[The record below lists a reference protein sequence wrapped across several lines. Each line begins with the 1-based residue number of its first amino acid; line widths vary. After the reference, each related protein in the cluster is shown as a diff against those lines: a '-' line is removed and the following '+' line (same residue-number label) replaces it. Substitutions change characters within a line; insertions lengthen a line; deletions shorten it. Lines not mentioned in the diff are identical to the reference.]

1 MADEEKPI
9 QDIEEADST
18 ESSAVEAQAF
28 DGEITGAESESAAD
42 ATDSSSADDAIEAIT
57 KNVQERAAEIED
69 VLADASTPIALP
81 KGEPDLPEPIFSD
94 MKDENAATED
104 NEPNLH
110 ISVGGEKVRIST
122 AHPLIED
129 IAEQLQ
135 KSRHFTMY
143 SVGGL
148 CTALLAAVLFY
159 VLMAAQ
165 LSSKVGEIDAMLGA
179 MAKRTLQ
186 MTKGIESFSALE
198 IRLQESLA
206 NQLMLREMLAANEIA
221 VMGLNEKFDA
231 MPAEV
236 GSATNSSV
244 SAAQQALAEQ
254 LQSLQSQSASF
265 SGSLEGMRQ
274 SVDAQEVELSA
285 LRSVRRELSTLR
297 SSMQTVE
304 KTVADL
310 YIIER
315 ARVAKQMLGAKAE
328 VIGE

>member
-42 ATDSSSADDAIEAIT
+42 ATESSSADDAIEAIT

-69 VLADASTPIALP
+69 VLADASTPTALP
-81 KGEPDLPEPIFSD
+81 KGEPDLPEPIFSAMED
-94 MKDENAATED
+94 ANAATQD
-104 NEPNLH
+104 NEPNLQ

>member
-1 MADEEKPI
+1 MADEEKPT
-9 QDIEEADST
+9 QDIEEADSA
-18 ESSAVEAQAF
+18 ESSAVEEQAS
-28 DGEITGAESESAAD
+28 DDEITGAKLESAAD
-42 ATDSSSADDAIEAIT
+42 VTESSSADDAIEAIT

-81 KGEPDLPEPIFSD
+81 KGEPDLPEPVFSAMED
-94 MKDENAATED
+94 ANAATED
-104 NEPNLH
+104 NEPNLQ

-135 KSRHFTMY
+135 KSRQFTMY
-143 SVGGL
+143 SVGAL

-221 VMGLNEKFDA
+221 MIGLNEKFDA

-244 SAAQQALAEQ
+244 NAAQQALAEQ

-265 SGSLEGMRQ
+265 SGSLAGMRQ
-274 SVDAQEVELSA
+274 SVDAQEAELSA

>member
-1 MADEEKPI
+1 MADEEKPT
-9 QDIEEADST
+9 QDIEEADSA
-18 ESSAVEAQAF
+18 ESSAAEEQAS
-28 DGEITGAESESAAD
+28 DGEITGAKLESAAD
-42 ATDSSSADDAIEAIT
+42 VTESSSADDAIEAIT

-81 KGEPDLPEPIFSD
+81 KGEPDLPEPVFSAMED
-94 MKDENAATED
+94 ANAATED
-104 NEPNLH
+104 NEPNLQ

-135 KSRHFTMY
+135 KSRQFTMY
-143 SVGGL
+143 SVGAL

-221 VMGLNEKFDA
+221 MIGLNEKFDA

-244 SAAQQALAEQ
+244 NAAQQALAEQ

-274 SVDAQEVELSA
+274 SVDAQEAELSA

>member
-1 MADEEKPI
+1 MADEEKPT
-9 QDIEEADST
+9 QDIEEADSA
-18 ESSAVEAQAF
+18 ESSAVEEQAS
-28 DGEITGAESESAAD
+28 DGEITGAKLESAAD
-42 ATDSSSADDAIEAIT
+42 VTESSSADDAIEAIT

-81 KGEPDLPEPIFSD
+81 KGEPDLPEPVFSAMED
-94 MKDENAATED
+94 ANAATED
-104 NEPNLH
+104 NEPNLQ

-135 KSRHFTMY
+135 KSRQFTMY
-143 SVGGL
+143 SVGAL

-198 IRLQESLA
+198 RRLQESLA

-221 VMGLNEKFDA
+221 MIGLNEKFDA

-244 SAAQQALAEQ
+244 NAAQQALAEQ

-274 SVDAQEVELSA
+274 SVDAQEAELSA

>member
-1 MADEEKPI
+1 MADEEKPT
-9 QDIEEADST
+9 QDIEEADSA
-18 ESSAVEAQAF
+18 ESSAVEAQAS

-42 ATDSSSADDAIEAIT
+42 VTESGSADDAIEAIT

-81 KGEPDLPEPIFSD
+81 KGEPDLPEPIFSAMED
-94 MKDENAATED
+94 ANAATED
-104 NEPNLH
+104 NEPNLQ

-135 KSRHFTMY
+135 KSRQFTMY

-159 VLMAAQ
+159 VLMSAQ

-198 IRLQESLA
+198 IRFQESLA

-221 VMGLNEKFDA
+221 MMDLNEKFDA

-244 SAAQQALAEQ
+244 SAAQHALAEQ

-274 SVDAQEVELSA
+274 SVDAQEAELSA

-315 ARVAKQMLGAKAE
+315 ARVAKQMLGPKAE

>member
-1 MADEEKPI
+1 MH
-9 QDIEEADST
+9 
-18 ESSAVEAQAF
+18 
-28 DGEITGAESESAAD
+28 
-42 ATDSSSADDAIEAIT
+42 
-57 KNVQERAAEIED
+57 NAAEIVRCLDVDDDGEVSYEELLDFFSPMED
-69 VLADASTPIALP
+69 AN
-81 KGEPDLPEPIFSD
+81 E
-94 MKDENAATED
+94 ATED
-104 NEPNLH
+104 NEPNLQ

-135 KSRHFTMY
+135 KSRQFTMY

-221 VMGLNEKFDA
+221 MMGLNEKFDA

-274 SVDAQEVELSA
+274 SVDAQEAELSA

>member
-1 MADEEKPI
+1 MADEEKPT
-9 QDIEEADST
+9 QDVEEADSA
-18 ESSAVEAQAF
+18 ESSAVEEQAS
-28 DGEITGAESESAAD
+28 DGEITGAKLESAAD
-42 ATDSSSADDAIEAIT
+42 VTESSSADDAIEAIT

-69 VLADASTPIALP
+69 VLADVSTPIALP
-81 KGEPDLPEPIFSD
+81 KGEPDLPEPVFSAMED
-94 MKDENAATED
+94 ANAATED
-104 NEPNLH
+104 NEPNLQ

-135 KSRHFTMY
+135 KSRQFTMY
-143 SVGGL
+143 SVGAL

-198 IRLQESLA
+198 RRLQESLA

-221 VMGLNEKFDA
+221 MIGLNEKFDA

-244 SAAQQALAEQ
+244 NAAQQALAEQ

-274 SVDAQEVELSA
+274 SVDAQEAELSA

>member
-1 MADEEKPI
+1 MADEEKPT
-9 QDIEEADST
+9 QDAEEADLAP
-18 ESSAVEAQAF
+18 SSAVDTQAS
-28 DGEITGAESESAAD
+28 DGEMTGASAAD
-42 ATDSSSADDAIEAIT
+42 VMDSSSADEAIEAIT

-81 KGEPDLPEPIFSD
+81 KGKPESPAPVFD
-94 MKDENAATED
+94 AVADATAATED
-104 NEPNLH
+104 NEPNLQ

-135 KSRHFTMY
+135 KSRQFTMY

-148 CTALLAAVLFY
+148 CSALLAAVLLY

-198 IRLQESLA
+198 TRLQESLA

-221 VMGLNEKFDA
+221 MMGLNEEFDA
-231 MPAEV
+231 MPAEI
-236 GSATNSSV
+236 GGATNSTV
-244 SAAQQALAEQ
+244 SAAQQALDAQ
-254 LQSLQSQSASF
+254 LQSLQTQSASL
-265 SGSLEGMRQ
+265 SGSLAGLRQ
-274 SVDAQEVELSA
+274 SVDAQEAELSA

>member
-1 MADEEKPI
+1 MADEEKPT
-9 QDIEEADST
+9 QDIEEADSA
-18 ESSAVEAQAF
+18 ESSAVEEQAS
-28 DGEITGAESESAAD
+28 DGEITGAKLESAAD
-42 ATDSSSADDAIEAIT
+42 VTESSSADDAIEAIT

-81 KGEPDLPEPIFSD
+81 KGEPDLPEPVFSAMED
-94 MKDENAATED
+94 ANAATED
-104 NEPNLH
+104 NEPNLQ

-135 KSRHFTMY
+135 KSRQFTVY
-143 SVGGL
+143 SVGAL

-221 VMGLNEKFDA
+221 MIGLNEKFDA

-244 SAAQQALAEQ
+244 NAAQQALAEQ

-265 SGSLEGMRQ
+265 SGSLAGMRQ
-274 SVDAQEVELSA
+274 SVDAQEAELSA

>member
-1 MADEEKPI
+1 MVDEEKPT
-9 QDIEEADST
+9 QDIEEADSA
-18 ESSAVEAQAF
+18 ESSAVEAQAS
-28 DGEITGAESESAAD
+28 DGEITDAESESAAV
-42 ATDSSSADDAIEAIT
+42 ATESSSADDAIEAIT

-81 KGEPDLPEPIFSD
+81 KGEPDLPEPVFSS
-94 MKDENAATED
+94 MEHANAATED

-135 KSRHFTMY
+135 KSRQFTMY

-186 MTKGIESFSALE
+186 MTKGIESFSSLE

-206 NQLMLREMLAANEIA
+206 NQLTLREMLAANEIA
-221 VMGLNEKFDA
+221 MMGLNEKFDA

-254 LQSLQSQSASF
+254 LQSLQSQNASF
-265 SGSLEGMRQ
+265 SGNLEGMRQ
-274 SVDAQEVELSA
+274 SVDAQEAELSALRGVRQELSA
-285 LRSVRRELSTLR
+285 LRSSV
-297 SSMQTVE
+297 QTVE

>member
-1 MADEEKPI
+1 MADEEKPT
-9 QDIEEADST
+9 QDIEEADSA
-18 ESSAVEAQAF
+18 ESSAAEEQAS
-28 DGEITGAESESAAD
+28 DGEITGANLESAAD
-42 ATDSSSADDAIEAIT
+42 VTESSSADDAIEAIT

-81 KGEPDLPEPIFSD
+81 KGEPDLPEPVFSAMED
-94 MKDENAATED
+94 ANAATED
-104 NEPNLH
+104 NEPNLQ

-135 KSRHFTMY
+135 KSRQFTMY
-143 SVGGL
+143 SVGAL

-221 VMGLNEKFDA
+221 MIGLNEKFDA

-244 SAAQQALAEQ
+244 NAAQQALAEQ

-265 SGSLEGMRQ
+265 SGSLAGMRQ
-274 SVDAQEVELSA
+274 SVDAQEAELSA

>member
-1 MADEEKPI
+1 MADEEKPT
-9 QDIEEADST
+9 QDIEEADSA
-18 ESSAVEAQAF
+18 ESSAAEEQAS
-28 DGEITGAESESAAD
+28 DGEITGANLESAAD
-42 ATDSSSADDAIEAIT
+42 VTESSSADDAIEAIT

-81 KGEPDLPEPIFSD
+81 KGEPDLPEPIFSAMED
-94 MKDENAATED
+94 ANAATED
-104 NEPNLH
+104 NEPNLQ

-135 KSRHFTMY
+135 KSRQFTMY
-143 SVGGL
+143 SVGAL

-221 VMGLNEKFDA
+221 MMGLNEKFDA

-244 SAAQQALAEQ
+244 NAAQQALAEQ

-265 SGSLEGMRQ
+265 SGSLAGMRQ
-274 SVDAQEVELSA
+274 SVDAQEAELSA

>member
-1 MADEEKPI
+1 MADEEKPT
-9 QDIEEADST
+9 QDIEEADSA
-18 ESSAVEAQAF
+18 ESSAVEAQAS
-28 DGEITGAESESAAD
+28 DGEITDAESESAAD
-42 ATDSSSADDAIEAIT
+42 VTESSSADDAIEAIT

-81 KGEPDLPEPIFSD
+81 KGEPDLPEPVFSAMED
-94 MKDENAATED
+94 ANEATED
-104 NEPNLH
+104 NEPNLQ

-135 KSRHFTMY
+135 KSRQFTVY
-143 SVGGL
+143 SVGAL

-221 VMGLNEKFDA
+221 MMGLNEKFDA

-274 SVDAQEVELSA
+274 SVDAQEAELSA

>member
-1 MADEEKPI
+1 MADEEKPT
-9 QDIEEADST
+9 QDIEKADSA
-18 ESSAVEAQAF
+18 ESSALEAQAS
-28 DGEITGAESESAAD
+28 DGEITDAESE
-42 ATDSSSADDAIEAIT
+42 SSSADDAIEAIT

-81 KGEPDLPEPIFSD
+81 KGEPDLPEPIFSAMED
-94 MKDENAATED
+94 ANAAREES
-104 NEPNLH
+104 EPNLQ

-135 KSRHFTMY
+135 KSRQFTMY

-148 CTALLAAVLFY
+148 CAALLAAVLFY

-186 MTKGIESFSALE
+186 MTKGIESFSSLE

-206 NQLMLREMLAANEIA
+206 NQLTLREMLAANEIA
-221 VMGLNEKFDA
+221 MMGLNEKFNA

-254 LQSLQSQSASF
+254 LQSLQSQNASF
-265 SGSLEGMRQ
+265 SGNLEGMRQ
-274 SVDAQEVELSA
+274 SVDAQEAELSA
-285 LRSVRRELSTLR
+285 LRGVRRELSALR

-328 VIGE
+328 VIGDQYAN

>member
-1 MADEEKPI
+1 MADEEKPT
-9 QDIEEADST
+9 QDIEEADSA
-18 ESSAVEAQAF
+18 ESSAVKAQAS

-42 ATDSSSADDAIEAIT
+42 VTEISSAEDAIEAIT

-69 VLADASTPIALP
+69 VLADASTPTALP
-81 KGEPDLPEPIFSD
+81 KGEPDLPEPIFSAMED
-94 MKDENAATED
+94 ANAATQD
-104 NEPNLH
+104 NEPNLQ

-274 SVDAQEVELSA
+274 SVDAQEAELSA

-328 VIGE
+328 AIGE

>member
-1 MADEEKPI
+1 MADEEKPT
-9 QDIEEADST
+9 QDIEEADSA
-18 ESSAVEAQAF
+18 ESSAAEEQAS
-28 DGEITGAESESAAD
+28 DGEITGANLESAAD
-42 ATDSSSADDAIEAIT
+42 VTESSSADDAIEAIT

-81 KGEPDLPEPIFSD
+81 KGEPDLPEPVFSAMED
-94 MKDENAATED
+94 ANAATED
-104 NEPNLH
+104 NEPNLQ

-135 KSRHFTMY
+135 KSRQFTMY
-143 SVGGL
+143 SVGAL

-221 VMGLNEKFDA
+221 MIGLNEKFDA

-244 SAAQQALAEQ
+244 NAAQQALAEQ

-274 SVDAQEVELSA
+274 SVDAQEAELSA

>member
-1 MADEEKPI
+1 MADEEKPT
-9 QDIEEADST
+9 QDIKEADSA
-18 ESSAVEAQAF
+18 ESSAVEAQAS
-28 DGEITGAESESAAD
+28 DDEITDAESESAAVV
-42 ATDSSSADDAIEAIT
+42 TENSSADDAIEAIT

-81 KGEPDLPEPIFSD
+81 KGERDLPEPVLSAMED
-94 MKDENAATED
+94 ASAATED

-135 KSRHFTMY
+135 KSRQFTMY

-148 CTALLAAVLFY
+148 CTALVAAVLFY

-186 MTKGIESFSALE
+186 MTKGIESFSSLE

-206 NQLMLREMLAANEIA
+206 NQLTLREMLAANEIA
-221 VMGLNEKFDA
+221 MMGLNEKFNA

-254 LQSLQSQSASF
+254 LQSLQSQNASF
-265 SGSLEGMRQ
+265 SGNLEGMRQ
-274 SVDAQEVELSA
+274 SVDAQEAELSALRGVRQELSA
-285 LRSVRRELSTLR
+285 LRSSV
-297 SSMQTVE
+297 QTVE

-315 ARVAKQMLGAKAE
+315 ARVAKQMLGAKAK

>member
-1 MADEEKPI
+1 
-9 QDIEEADST
+9 
-18 ESSAVEAQAF
+18 
-28 DGEITGAESESAAD
+28 
-42 ATDSSSADDAIEAIT
+42 
-57 KNVQERAAEIED
+57 
-69 VLADASTPIALP
+69 
-81 KGEPDLPEPIFSD
+81 
-94 MKDENAATED
+94 
-104 NEPNLH
+104 
-110 ISVGGEKVRIST
+110 
-122 AHPLIED
+122 
-129 IAEQLQ
+129 
-135 KSRHFTMY
+135 
-143 SVGGL
+143 
-148 CTALLAAVLFY
+148 VLFY

-186 MTKGIESFSALE
+186 MTKGIESFSVLE
-198 IRLQESLA
+198 KRLQESLA

-221 VMGLNEKFDA
+221 MIGLNEKFDA

-244 SAAQQALAEQ
+244 NAAQQALAEQ

-274 SVDAQEVELSA
+274 SVDAQEAELSA